1 MAKALEAEIDQLFQL
16 PPGDFTAARN
26 ALAKGAGCEAAAI
39 KALTKPPI
47 AAWAVNQLY
56 WKDPDRYE
64 ALVDA
69 ANEMR
74 KTHRAV
80 LEGRKGD
87 LRSAGREHEL
97 ALDTALKSSM
107 TLLKDAGQPATDVTR
122 HAVLNTLRALP
133 ADEPPGRLTRTLAPG
148 GFEMLA
154 GITPAEPA
162 RRPLQRPAPSKSTDT
177 APGTKSK
184 AGDARAEREAVRES
198 ARGAAKERERRAT
211 AERAVRAAEQRARQA
226 EFEAARAARD
236 ATKAE
241 RRLEETRREL
251 EAAQQ
256 AFDEAE
262 KDAVKAVRTRDTA
275 DRHLEEAQSGVEAAR
290 TRT

>member
-1 MAKALEAEIDQLFQL
+1 MAKAPEAEIEAEIDKLFQL

-26 ALAKGAGCEAAAI
+26 ALAKGAGGQAAPI
-39 KALTKPPI
+39 KALSKPPI

-56 WKDPDRYE
+56 WKDPERYE

-80 LEGRKGD
+80 IEGRKAD

-97 ALDTALKSSM
+97 ALEAALKSTM
-107 TLLKDAGQPATDVTR
+107 ALLKDAGQPATDATK

-133 ADEPPGRLTRTLAPG
+133 SAEPAGRLTRTLAPG

-154 GITPAEPA
+154 GVTPAEPS
-162 RRPLQRPAPSKSTDT
+162 RRRTEAPAP
-177 APGTKSK
+177 AK
-184 AGDARAEREAVRES
+184 AGAGSPKGKAVDSKAEREAAKQL
-198 ARGAAKERERRAT
+198 AREREQRAA
-211 AERAVRAAEQRARQA
+211 AERALRDAEQRVRQA

-236 ATKAE
+236 ATKAD
-241 RRLEETRREL
+241 RLLEEAQRDL
-251 EAAQQ
+251 EAAQE
-256 AFDEAE
+256 AFKEAE
-262 KDAVKAVRTRDTA
+262 KAAEKTARGRDTA
-275 DRHLEEAQSGVEAAR
+275 DRQLEQAR
-290 TRT
+290 DALQKARARL

>member
-1 MAKALEAEIDQLFQL
+1 MAKARQAEIDAEIDRLFQL
-16 PPGDFTAARN
+16 PPADFTAARN
-26 ALAKGAGCEAAAI
+26 ALAKGAGAQASAI
-39 KALTKPPI
+39 KALSKPPI

-56 WKDPDRYE
+56 WKDPERYE

-80 LEGRKGD
+80 IEGRKAD

-97 ALDTALKSSM
+97 ALDAALKSTM
-107 TLLKDAGQPATDVTR
+107 ALLKEAGQPATDVTK

-133 ADEPPGRLTRTLAPG
+133 ADEPPGRLTKTLAPG

-154 GITPAEPA
+154 GMTPAAAP
-162 RRPLQRPAPSKSTDT
+162 RRSTAKPAPSKDD
-177 APGTKSK
+177 G
-184 AGDARAEREAVRES
+184 AGPKRKIEDAKAEREAARAAVKAREE
-198 ARGAAKERERRAT
+198 RAA
-211 AERAVRAAEQRARQA
+211 AERALRDAEQRARQA

-241 RRLEETRREL
+241 KRLEEARRDL
-251 EAAQQ
+251 EAAQE
-256 AFDEAE
+256 AFNEAE
-262 KDAVKAVRTRDTA
+262 TEAANATRTRETAERRLAEAQAAVDTA
-275 DRHLEEAQSGVEAAR
+275 RAR
-290 TRT
+290 R